1 MNKALFYK
9 KTFLDIILRLLD
21 TNQMKLDFAV
31 KQDSSIIS
39 IEMNGINSSQVFPVF
54 QLLRSCSE

>member
-1 MNKALFYK
+1 
-9 KTFLDIILRLLD
+9 
-21 TNQMKLDFAV
+21 MKLDFAV

-39 IEMNGINSSQVFPVF
+39 IEVNGINSSQVFPVF